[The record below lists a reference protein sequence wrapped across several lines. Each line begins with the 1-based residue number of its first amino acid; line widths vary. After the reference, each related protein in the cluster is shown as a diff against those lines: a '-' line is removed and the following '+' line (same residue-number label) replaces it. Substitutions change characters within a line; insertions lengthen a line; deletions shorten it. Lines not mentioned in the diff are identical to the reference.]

1 MDSKKN
7 EFFINL
13 EVWRMLWNY
22 LGTIGGKTLLKE
34 EMLNNINTIV
44 NEAIASSPDTYPE
57 AKKNNV
63 KKLFFTSFVFYFFYD
78 KTSIWTS

>member
-22 LGTIGGKTLLKE
+22 LG
-34 EMLNNINTIV
+34 
-44 NEAIASSPDTYPE
+44 Y
-57 AKKNNV
+57 
-63 KKLFFTSFVFYFFYD
+63 
-78 KTSIWTS
+78 IWKFIKQQL